1 MNNKIFKRMEMLS
14 GLTNTTKIDKFL
26 KKHFINNNKINFTHI
41 FNMVKTYMLF
51 V

>member
-26 KKHFINNNKINFTHI
+26 KEPRRDRGKSAAIIDVPNKS
-41 FNMVKTYMLF
+41 
-51 V
+51 